1 MRPERFCT
9 TCGAPPRKR
18 NFSPSATGKPQASSA
33 AVTELWAAI
42 AASNPGK
49 RAAGNTEQKLAKGLQ
64 MWTDFFDHSIQP
76 GVIARPNCETPDLAA
91 EGCSLETI
99 TA

>member
-1 MRPERFCT
+1 M
-9 TCGAPPRKR
+9 
-18 NFSPSATGKPQASSA
+18 
-33 AVTELWAAI
+33 TELWAAI

-76 GVIARPNCETPDLAA
+76 GVIARPHPNSGRPASSGIQPVDHGELSQLLQRGVGAVCHRV
-91 EGCSLETI
+91 SLFQSPWSP
-99 TA
+99 ALP